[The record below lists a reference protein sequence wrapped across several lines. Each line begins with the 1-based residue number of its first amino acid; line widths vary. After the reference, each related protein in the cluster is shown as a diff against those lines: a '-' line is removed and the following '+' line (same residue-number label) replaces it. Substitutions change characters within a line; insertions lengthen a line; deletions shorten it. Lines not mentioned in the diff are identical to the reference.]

1 MLAND
6 IPSFVHVWQVNAA
19 ENARK
24 SHEYRFKTN
33 NILVL
38 DIAVIVLR
46 GIINIIASFGL
57 CCGSASTMSNILLH
71 YFFVFVV

>member
-33 NILVL
+33 TKLVL
-38 DIAVIVLR
+38 DIVVIVLR
-46 GIINIIASFGL
+46 GTGLNIKKKTSQAQQG
-57 CCGSASTMSNILLH
+57 
-71 YFFVFVV
+71 